1 METKILNPFL
11 SFVGSVRQYGIV
23 LRFAKGSTG
32 QVKKLISHLTVKE
45 SKNVENIGFYNSF

>member
-1 METKILNPFL
+1 MEIKISNPFL
-11 SFVGSVRQYGIV
+11 SFVVSVRQYGIV
-23 LRFAKGSTG
+23 LRFAKGNTG